1 MGTTIR
7 REPNLTA
14 LPKKVTPHYEN
25 VLNFKGLHITDNP
38 FTADQASASDM
49 LNVYVDD
56 NNALTVRPRLEKD
69 NDYDTIVGGYT
80 LVKVEPLKNGKIL
93 LLLNGTTPVVKL
105 VINNT
110 TYTVSG
116 VGTINVNTC
125 NFYEDGD
132 ISVDGKIYL
141 FDENGA
147 KYIKKDGSAYVC
159 GSISDIAYTPTVE
172 VHKDLALGKTTE
184 NEPYNA
190 FNNKYKLSY
199 ITNENLFSSPLPD
212 GIDSKKI
219 TVTTIN
225 NKYEN
230 ISLNA
235 TTGIGYKLL
244 YFITDKLLTLNKSV
258 TSIATNGSGNVVIYC
273 CQDESCYI
281 SRDYGRTFDVLEI
294 SYENN
299 GIIEWRPLFAKKIQI
314 NSAGNIFWART
325 SDNKLIRVVNNVFD
339 VSVDLSNT
347 ITISNTQYKTYRQNM
362 AIMKVSYTG
371 DSCYISQTFV
381 YNGGGTPSIGSDG
394 ECLLEISRVVENQT
408 VVTKFGIINPNA
420 TSIGGISDVKLAKDD
435 GDVFVSLCY
444 QAVTTIGDA
453 ATVTNFIINRKNK
466 TISSSYTYQ
475 RASGESYENLI
486 WVKSNVLS
494 IITSSGVIN
503 RKITSDINDTI
514 VVSDTAISYLF
525 TFVPDICLLINNLV
539 YATRHAETVIC
550 EIKTNANGVV
560 IDNTLNK
567 VVYDTLIT
575 PMLATDTFTVSD
587 IGVYYGVQNKAIYTN
602 NAYLLDI
609 DWLAVEYTD
618 HTSDYKINKS
628 TNYAIWR
635 DSLWLYGYKNQ
646 LGWSG
651 YVNGKRDFTYFPE
664 DQIFELG
671 IDTTPLNEKSD
682 ITGFNIIGDSVASA
696 YKRNKI
702 FLITPTTINNID
714 TYIYSECKAEQ
725 GNDTMGQTVTT
736 PLSALPIQV
745 NRDGV
750 FALTNLTNVY
760 AADKVAT
767 LISAKINEKFLK
779 EDLSNIKLISFKYWL
794 FIFIPG
800 DTSKVYVYDD
810 RFAEWYYWEL
820 PVKILNIFKTHDS
833 LYCVSDDNVIFKF
846 NPKEKIVSI
855 DSSDAVTLYYDDVY
869 VEGADNCF
877 DAYGIQGKNIVWYW
891 SSQILPLNSVSY
903 AKQLNKTTFIVADSD
918 VTDGYAFN
926 FSIKGWRKKRTL
938 VKSSDLDGTVYSVQ
952 ATTKRT
958 NINRAHF
965 IQLTVTNAML
975 ENHQLV
981 LSKTLK
987 TDIDTNDQKVRLI
1000 GVSFK
1005 FKYLEV

>member
-7 REPNLTA
+7 REPNLTD

-38 FTADQASASDM
+38 FTADPASASDM
-49 LNVYVDD
+49 LNVYIDD

-69 NDYDTIVGGYT
+69 TDYDTVVGDYT

-116 VGTINVNTC
+116 VGTLNVNTC

-147 KYIKKDGSAYVC
+147 KYIAKSGSAYVC
-159 GSISDIAYTPTVE
+159 DSISNIAYVPTVE
-172 VHKDLALGKTTE
+172 INKDLTLNKSRE

-190 FNNKYKLSY
+190 FSSHYKVSY
-199 ITNENLFSSPLPD
+199 VTPIEPYAYGVDFAVGKKATIITSDVEYTTNSFIKQHSFLTKGVLHKQTEQIHNIASSSNGQIL
-212 GIDSKKI
+212 
-219 TVTTIN
+219 VYTTDN
-225 NKYEN
+225 
-230 ISLNA
+230 
-235 TTGIGYKLL
+235 
-244 YFITDKLLTLNKSV
+244 DK
-258 TSIATNGSGNVVIYC
+258 
-273 CQDESCYI
+273 CYI
-281 SRDYGRTFDVLEI
+281 STDYGKNFKTLECKNEDSEKASLLEVEASNICISGDGKTILTVTSNGVLKLYRNYVLLTTVDLKEGITVSSTTYKIHPTYFVTNLHLSI
-294 SYENN
+294 SSDGNVWCVTPMY
-299 GIIEWRPLFAKKIQI
+299 KYT
-314 NSAGNIFWART
+314 NSALDGGIQYLAIFKNTWDSNNTLIVTKSIINFSGTSTNDSNDSTRAFLNSTGDYCAVLYNQRDPSIDYVAIINTQNSTITRT
-325 SDNKLIRVVNNVFD
+325 AVADAFDYDTNFLWLNNNVFVAMGIPKTLITIKVTSETSASVT
-339 VSVDLSNT
+339 VSTNTYTVSDLTDYGSFVLADDGLYYVQDT
-347 ITISNTQYKTYRQNM
+347 SKIALKFTISNGNLTGAYTSYSLLTDFHTY
-362 AIMKVSYTG
+362 Y
-371 DSCYISQTFV
+371 
-381 YNGGGTPSIGSDG
+381 SD
-394 ECLLEISRVVENQT
+394 
-408 VVTKFGIINPNA
+408 
-420 TSIGGISDVKLAKDD
+420 D
-435 GDVFVSLCY
+435 
-444 QAVTTIGDA
+444 
-453 ATVTNFIINRKNK
+453 RKNVTCNGFIYILSGDRY
-466 TISSSYTYQ
+466 TIY
-475 RASGESYENLI
+475 
-486 WVKSNVLS
+486 SN
-494 IITSSGVIN
+494 
-503 RKITSDINDTI
+503 
-514 VVSDTAISYLF
+514 
-525 TFVPDICLLINNLV
+525 
-539 YATRHAETVIC
+539 
-550 EIKTNANGVV
+550 NG
-560 IDNTLNK
+560 
-567 VVYDTLIT
+567 
-575 PMLATDTFTVSD
+575 FS
-587 IGVYYGVQNKAIYTN
+587 
-602 NAYLLDI
+602 LDK
-609 DWLAVEYTD
+609 DWIAVEYTD
-618 HTSDYKINKS
+618 HASEYKINKS

-646 LGWSG
+646 LSWSG
-651 YVNGKRDFTYFPE
+651 FVNGKRDFTYAPE
-664 DQIFELG
+664 NQIFELS
-671 IDTTPLNEKSD
+671 IDTTPVGETSD

-696 YKRNKI
+696 YKRDRI
-702 FLITPTTINNID
+702 FLITPTTINDID

-725 GNDTMGQTVTT
+725 GNDTMGQTVVT
-736 PLSALPIQV
+736 PLTALPIQV

-767 LISAKINEKFLK
+767 LISAKINDKFLK

-800 DTSKVYVYDD
+800 DISKVYVYDD
-810 RFAEWYYWEL
+810 RAAEWYYWEL
-820 PVKILNIFKTHDS
+820 PIKVLNIFKTHDN
-833 LYCVSDDNVIFKF
+833 LYCVGDDNVVFKF

-855 DSSDAVTLYYDDVY
+855 DSNDAVTLYYDDVY
-869 VEGADNCF
+869 VDGADNCF
-877 DAYGIQGKNIVWYW
+877 DAYGVQGKNIVWYW
-891 SSQILPLNSVSY
+891 ASQILPLNSVSY

-987 TDIDTNDQKVRLI
+987 TDIDTNDQKVRLV